1 MLIFE
6 HSRPGRRNAAQS
18 PADKTP
24 NIPAALLRADR
35 PLLPEV
41 SEMDAVRHYTRLSQ
55 KNFSIDT
62 NFYPLGS
69 CTMKYNPRACNQLAM
84 LPNFLARHPLAPEDT
99 GQGFLACLYDLQ
111 EILKDVTGMAG
122 VSLSPMAGAQ
132 GEFAGIAMIRAYHVA
147 RGDAARTEIIVPDAA
162 HGTNPATAVMC
173 GCTVR
178 EIPTGENGDVD
189 LDALRAAVGP
199 QTAGLMLTNP
209 STLGVFE
216 RRIQDIQKIVHDAGG
231 LLYYDGANLNAILG
245 KVKPGDM
252 GFDVIHMNLHKTFS
266 TPHGGGGPG
275 AGAVGVADRLLP
287 FLPVP
292 LVGRAPLSP
301 TPLPQGE
308 RGLNGMPPSLSG
320 EEPTLPSPL
329 RGRGVGGE
337 GAGETYRWLT
347 EKDLPQS
354 IGRLSAWMG
363 NAGVLLRAYVYARML
378 GAEGMRRVAD
388 FATLNANYLMAEL
401 QKVGYVVAFPERRA
415 SHEFIVSAKE
425 LKDATG
431 VTAMDIAKRLLD
443 KGFHAPTTYFP
454 MLVAECLLIEP
465 TETESKETLDAF
477 VAAMKSIREE
487 AFADAALVK
496 GAPYTQPVRRLD
508 DVKAA
513 RELDLTWKDAA

>member
-6 HSRPGRRNAAQS
+6 RSHPGRRNAAQA
-18 PADKTP
+18 PANSAQVS
-24 NIPAALLRADR
+24 NIPASLLRTK
-35 PLLPEV
+35 PPMLPET
-41 SEMDAVRHYTRLSQ
+41 SEMDTVRHYTRLSQ

-69 CTMKYNPRACNQLAM
+69 CTMKYNPRVCNTLSM
-84 LPNFLARHPLAPEDT
+84 LPNFLSRHPLAPDST
-99 GQGFLACLYDLQ
+99 GQGFLSCLYDLQ
-111 EILKDVTGMAG
+111 EILKDLTGMAG
-122 VSLSPMAGAQ
+122 VSLTPMAGAQ
-132 GEFAGIAMIRAYHVA
+132 GEFAGIAMIRAYHES
-147 RGDAARTEIIVPDAA
+147 RGDTARTEIIVPDAA

-173 GCTVR
+173 GYRVK
-178 EIPTGENGDVD
+178 EIPTDTNGDVD
-189 LDALRAAVGP
+189 LNALRAAVGP

-216 RRIQDIQKIVHDAGG
+216 KQIQDIKNIVNNAGG

-275 AGAVGVADRLLP
+275 AGAVGVAPRLLP
-287 FLPVP
+287 FLPIP
-292 LVGRAPLSP
+292 LVGKVGDKYKLLS
-301 TPLPQGE
+301 
-308 RGLNGMPPSLSG
+308 
-320 EEPTLPSPL
+320 
-329 RGRGVGGE
+329 
-337 GAGETYRWLT
+337 

-354 IGRLSAWMG
+354 IGRLSAWNG
-363 NAGVLLRAYVYARML
+363 NVGVLLRAYVYARML
-378 GAEGMRRVAD
+378 GAEGMHRVAD

-401 QKVGYVVAFPERRA
+401 QKIGYTVAFPKRRA

-431 VTAMDIAKRLLD
+431 ISAMDIAKRLLD
-443 KGFHAPTTYFP
+443 KGFHSPTTYFP

-465 TETESKETLDAF
+465 TETESKEVLDSF
-477 VAAMKSIREE
+477 VAAMKEIRAE
-487 AFADAALVK
+487 AFADATMVK

-513 RELDLTWKDAA
+513 RELDLTWKCNA